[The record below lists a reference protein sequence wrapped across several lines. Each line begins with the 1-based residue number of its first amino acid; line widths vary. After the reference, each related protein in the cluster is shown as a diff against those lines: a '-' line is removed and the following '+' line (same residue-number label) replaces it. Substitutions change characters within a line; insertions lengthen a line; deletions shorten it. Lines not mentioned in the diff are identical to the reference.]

1 MSIWLQGYTIDDD
14 QALNSVDGGRRL
26 SVGSDIAG
34 MFNFIDQY
42 DYKCESQPK
51 PLRMLDPPFAFTI
64 DLYQMCEKSACY
76 SGLDVLKENASSK
89 VKLPGWSRDPHMSDS
104 FVKGMFIKSR
114 EEVYSI
120 GPDKVITIQD
130 FRVLLRIGWKRND
143 FFGKQICY
151 KTSLQWLAISHC
163 AQRKDKFWNGRK
175 LKGIHPEAEAHCHR
189 LWNED
194 VLRMQKEEE
203 FCFSKPKLSV
213 KREGLS

>member
-1 MSIWLQGYTIDDD
+1 M
-14 QALNSVDGGRRL
+14 DGGRRL

-64 DLYQMCEKSACY
+64 DLYQMCERTACY

-89 VKLPGWSRDPHMSDS
+89 VKLPGWSRDPHMSDT

-130 FRVLLRIGWKRND
+130 FR
-143 FFGKQICY
+143 
-151 KTSLQWLAISHC
+151 
-163 AQRKDKFWNGRK
+163 
-175 LKGIHPEAEAHCHR
+175 
-189 LWNED
+189 
-194 VLRMQKEEE
+194 
-203 FCFSKPKLSV
+203 
-213 KREGLS
+213 